1 MTRCICVHGHFY
13 QPPRENPWLESI
25 EAQPSAY
32 PYHDWNERVAEEC
45 YEPNAAARILDGRQ
59 RITRITSN
67 YERISFNF
75 GPTLLAWLKVRHA
88 DTYAAVLAAD
98 RASREHFRG
107 HGSAIAQAYNHL
119 IMPLATDRDII
130 TQVRWG
136 LRDFSHRFGRDAEG
150 MWLPET
156 AVDLR
161 TLEALAVEGVRFT
174 ILSPVQASAVRPL
187 AGGEW
192 IDVSGQRID
201 PSCPY
206 LCRLPSG
213 RDIALFFYDAPVSR
227 AVAFENLLTD
237 GVGFARRLTDLALGG
252 RAPRLAHI
260 ATDGESYGHHHRFG
274 EMALARALHRIETAG
289 DARLTNYG
297 EFLALHPP
305 ESEVR
310 IVENTS
316 WSCAHGIERWRSDC
330 GCTSG
335 GRPNWKQAWRAPLR
349 AALDLLRDSLAAPF
363 EARAARLLRDPWAAR
378 DAYIDVVLDRSDDSV
393 TRFLSAHACV
403 PVDSD
408 MTCRIL
414 ALMELQRNAM
424 LMYTSCGWFFS
435 DLAGIETVQI
445 LRYAGRVIQLARDEL
460 GEDHEPAFLGA
471 LEGASS
477 NAPEAGNGRRIYE
490 QHVRPATVDLLH
502 VGAHYAVSSVF
513 PGHEAKGSVYSYC
526 VQLEDQGS
534 AADGDATLS
543 VGRIA
548 VTSDITRESARL
560 TFSVLH
566 FGGHNLSGG
575 IRRFADEAEYQKL
588 VRELLGAFER
598 HALPEVIQLMA
609 TFPEYTFSLRSLF
622 PERQQEILY
631 RLIDA
636 NLRDAESSYRHV
648 FDENLALMH
657 YLSDMGMPLPRPFT
671 VAAEFVLNR
680 DLARVFESEP
690 IDLVAAHAL
699 FERARATH
707 ITLDRE
713 GLAFSMREA
722 LERIV
727 ARVVVEAPGTGALDD
742 LVAVVSLAE
751 ASGFDIDLWKV
762 QNAFYE
768 ARRTTYPGIAALGRA
783 GDAACAAWADRF
795 VAAGDQLEVVVD

>member
-1 MTRCICVHGHFY
+1 MTRYICVHGHFY

-25 EAQPSAY
+25 ETQPSAY
-32 PYHDWNERVAEEC
+32 PYHDWNERVAAEC
-45 YEPNAAARILDGRQ
+45 YAPNAAARILDERH

-67 YERISFNF
+67 YERISFDF
-75 GPTLLAWLKVRHA
+75 GPTLLAWLQGRHA

-98 RASREHFRG
+98 RTSREHFGG
-107 HGSAIAQAYNHL
+107 HGSSLAQAYNHL
-119 IMPLATDRDII
+119 IMPLATDRDIR

-136 LRDFSHRFGRDAEG
+136 LRDFSRRFGRDAEG

-161 TLEALAVEGVRFT
+161 TLDALAVEGVRFT
-174 ILSPVQASAVRPL
+174 ILSPAQAAAVRPL
-187 AGGEW
+187 QGGEW
-192 IDVSGQRID
+192 TDVSGQRID
-201 PSCPY
+201 PSRPY
-206 LCRLPSG
+206 LCRLPSD
-213 RDIALFFYDAPVSR
+213 RTIALFFYDGPVSR
-227 AVAFENLLTD
+227 AVAFENLLAD
-237 GVGFARRLTDLALGG
+237 GARFARRLTDLATTGSE
-252 RAPRLAHI
+252 PRLAHV

-274 EMALARALHRIETAG
+274 EMALAWALHRIDG
-289 DARLTNYG
+289 GGGIRLTNYG
-297 EFLALHPP
+297 EYLALHPP

-330 GCTSG
+330 GCSAA
-335 GRPNWKQAWRAPLR
+335 GRPSWNQAWRAPLR
-349 AALDLLRDSLAAPF
+349 AALDLLRDAIAPPF
-363 EARAARLLRDPWAAR
+363 ETRAARLLRDPWAAR
-378 DAYIDVVLDRSDDSV
+378 DDYIDVIVDRSDESI
-393 TRFLSAHACV
+393 TRFLNAHACV
-403 PVDSD
+403 AVDPD
-408 MTCRIL
+408 TTCRIL

-445 LRYAGRVIQLARDEL
+445 LRYAGRVIQLARDEM
-460 GEDHEPAFLGA
+460 GEDLEPAFLDT
-471 LEGASS
+471 LETAIS
-477 NAPEAGNGRRIYE
+477 NAPETGNGRRIYE
-490 QHVRPATVDLLH
+490 QHVRPAMVDLLH

-513 PGHEAKGSVYSYC
+513 PGHEAEGRVYSYR
-526 VQLEDQGS
+526 VLLEDQGS

-575 IRRFADEAEYQKL
+575 IRRFADETEYEKL
-588 VRELLGAFER
+588 VQEILGAFER
-598 HALPEVIQLMA
+598 HALSEVIQLMA
-609 TFPEYTFSLRSLF
+609 TFPEYAFSLRSLF
-622 PERQQEILY
+622 PERQREILY

-636 NLRDAESSYRHV
+636 NLREAESSYRRV

-657 YLSDMGMPLPRPFT
+657 YLTDIGMPLPRPFT

-680 DLARVFESEP
+680 DLARAFVSEP
-690 IDLVAAHAL
+690 VDLMAARAL

-707 ITLDRE
+707 VTLDRE
-713 GLAFSMREA
+713 GLAFSMRGA
-722 LERIV
+722 LERLV
-727 ARVVVEAPGTGALDD
+727 ARVVTEAPHTQALDD
-742 LVAVVSLAE
+742 LTVVVTLAKS
-751 ASGFDIDLWKV
+751 SGFEIDLWTV

-768 ARRTTYPGIAALGRA
+768 ARRTTYPDIAARGRA
-783 GDAACAAWADRF
+783 GDAACAAWAARF
-795 VAAGDQLEVVVD
+795 AAAGDQLEVVVD